1 MTRGPGLPQ
10 PLKLRASIHPILLD
24 QYAVLTQALFRAWAD
39 LGVEVEV
46 ATKSMAEFIESW
58 HPNRRYDLSLGRWIA
73 DYDDPDNFTF
83 TLFHSGSGALRE
95 YFCSPETD
103 RILEEARSESRPAA
117 RAALSRK
124 FEHALL
130 DPGIFVPLFHDV
142 DYRIGSP
149 RVTGLQL
156 RSASPYVNYA
166 EVGKTEAAAKPS
178 VAERPSG
185 GGALQVPPGGV
196 ARSAA
201 PVACG

>member
-1 MTRGPGLPQ
+1 RALSIFLGHDPGRRQPHLSREKAIEMIRGAGLPQ

-83 TLFHSGSGALRE
+83 TLFHSGSGALRD

-103 RILEEARSESRPAA
+103 RILE
-117 RAALSRK
+117 
-124 FEHALL
+124 
-130 DPGIFVPLFHDV
+130 
-142 DYRIGSP
+142 
-149 RVTGLQL
+149 
-156 RSASPYVNYA
+156 
-166 EVGKTEAAAKPS
+166 
-178 VAERPSG
+178 
-185 GGALQVPPGGV
+185 
-196 ARSAA
+196 
-201 PVACG
+201 